1 LTALH
6 NYWWGI
12 LINKTDLTPK
22 VTLPHPEKLDVSP
35 AMFMDFYL
43 PENLKKDNY
52 GRITLVNPQNPAVK
66 YDGKPARRVSLLISR
81 QRSMSVNDRLRLLN
95 GKGWMLLAT
104 SASLRYSQGGARLP
118 MMQLRLTYLSRALT
132 RVHLLG

>member
-52 GRITLVNPQNPAVK
+52 ITLVNPQNPAVK
-66 YDGKPARRVSLLISR
+66 YGGKPEGRVSLLISR

-95 GKGWMLLAT
+95 ENGRMLLAT

-118 MMQLRLTYLSRALT
+118 IMQLRLTYLSRALT